1 MRAAYIGLLKEVPM
15 RLDLSA
21 ILLLAAVVLFLLA
34 AFSISLG
41 SLALVPLGL
50 ACFAAS
56 FLFGRGGGLFNL
68 RS

>member
-1 MRAAYIGLLKEVPM
+1 M

-21 ILLLAAVVLFLLA
+21 ILLLAAIVLFVLA
-34 AFSISLG
+34 ALSISLG

-56 FLFGRGGGLFNL
+56 FLFGRGGGVFNL
-68 RS
+68 RG

>member
-1 MRAAYIGLLKEVPM
+1 M

-21 ILLLAAVVLFLLA
+21 ILLLVAIVLFLLA

-50 ACFAAS
+50 AAFAAS
-56 FLFGRGGGLFNL
+56 FLFTRGGFSL
-68 RS
+68 RG